1 MKTFSRFW
9 QYLAK
14 FFLEWEMFQIE
25 VVEKMKTYI
34 IFTNFFLE
42 NRAVYE
48 INVEKC
54 GGAREAA
61 GDKMTARCMLD

>member
-1 MKTFSRFW
+1 
-9 QYLAK
+9 
-14 FFLEWEMFQIE
+14 MFQIE
-25 VVEKMKTYI
+25 VAEKMTTYI
-34 IFTNFFLE
+34 IFSNFFLE

-61 GDKMTARCMLD
+61 GEKMTARCMLD